1 MVSSHHEAMHRIFRH
16 DPGTFARV
24 FHALDLPFPD
34 PLEVE
39 HLSVDLTEIEPIER
53 RADTV
58 LRIVTAESSFLLV
71 VEAQNKRDD
80 TRPGA
85 WAYYLAF
92 LHAKYTIPVVLVVVC
107 RNRTTANWA
116 QGPLSIGHA
125 TWPCVILHPLVLG
138 PHNVP
143 AITDV
148 QAAATDLPLAALS
161 AITHATRPEIGAILE
176 ALSTALHLV
185 GERDDAQI
193 YTELVELG
201 LGRTRGAQIWRN
213 LMSIDLSFFRGETA
227 QRLREEG
234 REKGHE
240 EGRKEGREEGHE
252 QGVADSIVRI
262 LRRRGL
268 DVPTSAEEKITACR
282 DLAQLTD
289 WLDRSISARTV
300 DDLFA
305 D

>member
-1 MVSSHHEAMHRIFRH
+1 MHRIFRH

-71 VEAQNKRDD
+71 VEAQNKKDD
-80 TRPGA
+80 SRPCA

-92 LHAKYTIPVVLVVVC
+92 LHAKYAMPVVLVVVC
-107 RNRTTANWA
+107 RNRTTATWA
-116 QGPLSIGHA
+116 EGPLSIGHA
-125 TWPCVILHPLVLG
+125 TWPCVTLRPLVLG

-143 AITDV
+143 AVTDV
-148 QAAATDLPLAALS
+148 EAAVTDLPLAALS

-176 ALSTALHLV
+176 ALSAALHLV
-185 GERDDAQI
+185 GDHDDAQI

-201 LGRTRGAQIWRN
+201 LGRTRGARIWRN
-213 LMSIDLSFFRGETA
+213 LMSIDLSFFRGETS

-234 REKGHE
+234 REQGL
-240 EGRKEGREEGHE
+240 E
-252 QGVADSIVRI
+252 QGLERGIEQGRAHVLRI
-262 LRRRGL
+262 LRRRGIE
-268 DVPTSAEEKITACR
+268 PSPAAEAKISACR
-282 DLAQLTD
+282 DLD
-289 WLDRSISARTV
+289 ELDAWFDRAFDARTA

-305 D
+305 S

>member
-1 MVSSHHEAMHRIFRH
+1 MHRIFRH

-34 PLEVE
+34 PIEVE

-71 VEAQNKRDD
+71 IEAQNKKDD
-80 TRPGA
+80 SRPGA

-92 LHAKYTIPVVLVVVC
+92 LHAKYGIPVVLVVVC
-107 RNRTTANWA
+107 RNRTTATWA
-116 QGPLSIGHA
+116 EGPHSIGHA
-125 TWPCVILHPLVLG
+125 TWPCVTLHPLVLG

-143 AITDV
+143 AVTDV
-148 QAAATDLPLAALS
+148 ETAATDLPLAALS

-176 ALSTALHLV
+176 ALSAALHLV
-185 GERDDAQI
+185 GDHDDAQI

-201 LGRTRGAQIWRN
+201 LGRTRGARIWRN
-213 LMSIDLSFFRGETA
+213 LMSIDLSFFRGETS

-234 REKGHE
+234 REQGRI
-240 EGRKEGREEGHE
+240 EGRVH
-252 QGVADSIVRI
+252 DILRI
-262 LRRRGL
+262 LQRRGIEL
-268 DVPTSAEEKITACR
+268 PPAAEAKINACR
-282 DLAQLTD
+282 DLD
-289 WLDRSISARTV
+289 ELDAWFDRAVDARAA